1 MTFSFIFYSFGFF
14 GFYRPTASLT
24 QHLEGGNDRFS
35 GSSRHYD
42 FVPHDLIFFF
52 VRQLFCRLF
61 SGLVDYKVKP
71 VVISTNLLA
80 I

>member
-42 FVPHDLIFFF
+42 FVPHDLIFFLSDNCF
-52 VRQLFCRLF
+52 VDCFQAWLII
-61 SGLVDYKVKP
+61 K
-71 VVISTNLLA
+71 
-80 I
+80 